1 MWVEVLRRINEC
13 RSRQPVPALHNNIFM
28 RVVQN
33 RNRLSSVSSGNFKSQ
48 EIVMA
53 SIRTSATAAI
63 LASLLGTS
71 AAFASQGP
79 GGGLGTA
86 SPFTQLAM
94 AIIVYGVSAVVVGA
108 GLIGAAR
115 QRMH

>member
-1 MWVEVLRRINEC
+1 
-13 RSRQPVPALHNNIFM
+13 LHDNIFM

-48 EIVMA
+48 EIVMT
-53 SIRTSATAAI
+53 SIRTSGISHLAFATAAT

-94 AIIVYGVSAVVVGA
+94 AILVYGVSAVVVGA

-115 QRMH
+115 RRMH

>member
-1 MWVEVLRRINEC
+1 
-13 RSRQPVPALHNNIFM
+13 
-28 RVVQN
+28 
-33 RNRLSSVSSGNFKSQ
+33 
-48 EIVMA
+48 MA
-53 SIRTSATAAI
+53 SFQTGYRIWQLAFAAAAMVAGSLSAT
-63 LASLLGTS
+63 

>member
-1 MWVEVLRRINEC
+1 
-13 RSRQPVPALHNNIFM
+13 M
-28 RVVQN
+28 RDFQN
-33 RNRLSSVSSGNFKSQ
+33 RNRLVSVSSENLASQ

-53 SIRTSATAAI
+53 SFQTRRRISQLAFATAAMLVSS
-63 LASLLGTS
+63 LATT

-86 SPFTQLAM
+86 SPVTQLAM